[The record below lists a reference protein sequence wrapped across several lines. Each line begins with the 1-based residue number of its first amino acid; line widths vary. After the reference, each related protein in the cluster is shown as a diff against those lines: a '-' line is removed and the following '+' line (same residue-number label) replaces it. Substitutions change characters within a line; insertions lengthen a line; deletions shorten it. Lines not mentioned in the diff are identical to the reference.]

1 MNIRVYVPLVSVLFA
16 GLRTIAGTVSNS
28 PGLRENL
35 YQELLFGAVKPRGW
49 FQEMLVREWK
59 NGDVVELSRPMPV
72 RKSRWHE
79 NSVSLERGLLV
90 YALKIEAAE
99 ELVKNEKDPHIYGSE
114 YRELRPDSPW
124 NFGLVEF
131 PDDQLQEACKLEFV
145 AGSRMEFPWNPA
157 NAPIRMKVKARKI
170 PSWGL
175 YNEMAGP
182 LPYSPTYRLETAA
195 EEEEI
200 TLIPYGCADLRIS
213 QFPVVRKQ

>member
-28 PGLRENL
+28 PGLRENI

-79 NSVSLERGLLV
+79 ISVSLERGPLV

-99 ELVKNEKDPHIYGSE
+99 ELVKNEKDPQIYGSE
-114 YRELRPDSPW
+114 
-124 NFGLVEF
+124 
-131 PDDQLQEACKLEFV
+131 
-145 AGSRMEFPWNPA
+145 
-157 NAPIRMKVKARKI
+157 
-170 PSWGL
+170 
-175 YNEMAGP
+175 
-182 LPYSPTYRLETAA
+182 
-195 EEEEI
+195 
-200 TLIPYGCADLRIS
+200 
-213 QFPVVRKQ
+213 

>member
-49 FQEMLVREWK
+49 FQELLVREWK

-79 NSVSLERGLLV
+79 NSVSLERGPLV
-90 YALKIEAAE
+90 YAFKIEAAE
-99 ELVKNEKDPHIYGSE
+99 ELVKNEKDPQIYGSE
-114 YRELRPDSPW
+114 YGERRPTSPW
-124 NFGLVEF
+124 NYVQV
-131 PDDQLQEACKLEFV
+131 PDNQLQQACRLKFV
-145 AGSRMEFPWNPA
+145 AGSPMEFPWNLA
-157 NAPIRMKVKARKI
+157 NAPIRMKAKTRKI

-175 YNEMAGP
+175 YNEMAEP
-182 LPYSPTYRLETAA
+182 LRYSPTYRLETAT

-200 TLIPYGCADLRIS
+200 TLIP
-213 QFPVVRKQ
+213 